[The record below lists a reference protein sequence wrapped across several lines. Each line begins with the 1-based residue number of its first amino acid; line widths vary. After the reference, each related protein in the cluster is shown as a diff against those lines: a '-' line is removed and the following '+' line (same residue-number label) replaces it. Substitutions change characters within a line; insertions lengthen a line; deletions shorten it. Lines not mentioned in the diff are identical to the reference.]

1 MYNNFFPENVVD
13 ELENNLGRVTT
24 ITGSLKISRSF
35 PIVSLDF
42 FKKLVEIQG
51 VRPAESEAKW
61 DELKDSH
68 YSLEILE
75 NENLQKLFPDG
86 SNVTITQ
93 RLVLTYI
100 YTPTHKNQEVN
111 ADKKVPS
118 VKIFKLYQYENP
130 ACNSILFLLR
140 FALLY
145 FFHKECQGA
154 QKMQIKHKSLISEE

>member
-1 MYNNFFPENVVD
+1 MNLLIGKYCWKVQVEAYFINNFYLILYNNFFPENVVD

-93 RLVLTYI
+93 RLVITYI

-111 ADKKVPS
+111 AADMKVPC
-118 VKIFKLYQYENP
+118 ENFQII
-130 ACNSILFLLR
+130 SIRKPL
-140 FALLY
+140 
-145 FFHKECQGA
+145 
-154 QKMQIKHKSLISEE
+154 

>member
-111 ADKKVPS
+111 ADKKVPC
-118 VKIFKLYQYENP
+118 ENFQITYI
-130 ACNSILFLLR
+130 NTKTLVIHSIFLLR

-145 FFHKECQGA
+145 FFHKECQGP

>member
-1 MYNNFFPENVVD
+1 M
-13 ELENNLGRVTT
+13 TT

-86 SNVTITQ
+86 SNVIITQ

-100 YTPTHKNQEVN
+100 YTPTQRI
-111 ADKKVPS
+111 KKLMLIWKCL
-118 VKIFKLYQYENP
+118 VKIFKLYQYEKP
-130 ACNSILFLLR
+130 CNSNFFYFVLRYFIFSIRNAKVHKKCKSSTNLSFQKSEIVRLFNLIL
-140 FALLY
+140 
-145 FFHKECQGA
+145 
-154 QKMQIKHKSLISEE
+154 LIL